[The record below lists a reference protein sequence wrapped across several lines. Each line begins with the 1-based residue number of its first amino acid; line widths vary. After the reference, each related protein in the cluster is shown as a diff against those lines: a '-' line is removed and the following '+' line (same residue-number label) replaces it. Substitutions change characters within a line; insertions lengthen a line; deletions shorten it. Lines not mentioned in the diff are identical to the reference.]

1 LKKADAEVCEKRW
14 GNITRALERMVAR
27 ETSNFLTE
35 RRHELEDLLRNM
47 ESIEPCATSSEK
59 VNIVMKRIKQQE
71 PDEAGWSY
79 NSDFLREFT
88 EKVNEKD
95 WGEGLSMEQ
104 VESVLITAEEYEHEQ
119 LKSQTPSPT
128 GDRDCEELKEVEYS
142 VYQLTQ
148 KYAEW
153 VEETRGG
160 SIYKF
165 FEWLDFY
172 NLTHK

>member
-1 LKKADAEVCEKRW
+1 MENYWKQRCEAAEEVLETIPPDVNW
-14 GNITRALERMVAR
+14 GNLDAIKDHE
-27 ETSNFLTE
+27 ETYL
-35 RRHELEDLLRNM
+35 
-47 ESIEPCATSSEK
+47 K
-59 VNIVMKRIKQQE
+59 
-71 PDEAGWSY
+71 WS
-79 NSDFLREFT
+79 
-88 EKVNEKD
+88 K
-95 WGEGLSMEQ
+95 
-104 VESVLITAEEYEHEQ
+104 I
-119 LKSQTPSPT
+119 KSQTPSPT

>member
-1 LKKADAEVCEKRW
+1 MIPEGTDNHILDSKADAENEDYKYQAK
-14 GNITRALERMVAR
+14 ALSAIKKGLEI
-27 ETSNFLTE
+27 NLTE
-35 RRHELEDLLRNM
+35 TMNELNYWKQRCEAAEALLLDL
-47 ESIEPCATSSEK
+47 E
-59 VNIVMKRIKQQE
+59 
-71 PDEAGWSY
+71 
-79 NSDFLREFT
+79 
-88 EKVNEKD
+88 NEKQEIAD
-95 WGEGLSMEQ
+95 NYRKWQ
-104 VESVLITAEEYEHEQ
+104 Q